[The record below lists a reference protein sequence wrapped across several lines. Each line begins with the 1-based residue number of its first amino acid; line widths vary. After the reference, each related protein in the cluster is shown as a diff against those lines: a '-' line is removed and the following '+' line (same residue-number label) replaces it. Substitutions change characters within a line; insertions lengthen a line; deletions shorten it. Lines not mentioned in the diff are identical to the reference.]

1 MLTAMMGFRQYFFAC
16 QCSCKKSSNVITRSI
31 RGAWLD
37 GDLCAQGDTERTRA
51 WVTFAGFAV
60 LSAVNILLL
69 FVLGD
74 DGETIG
80 VRDSLL
86 GGAGVG
92 ESDV

>member
-1 MLTAMMGFRQYFFAC
+1 M
-16 QCSCKKSSNVITRSI
+16 
-31 RGAWLD
+31 
-37 GDLCAQGDTERTRA
+37 QGDTERTRA